1 MKFILMAILMSFSV
15 FANNNETETAVTT
28 ANLGGGDIPAN
39 AQPGQCFAKVITP
52 AKYNTTTEKVM
63 VKPETTTYKTIPPK
77 YGFVNETVTVEEA
90 KEVLKV
96 IPATYKY
103 VEEKVLVKEA
113 GVKLVKTQPKYKTVT
128 KKIMVKPETKVWKKG
143 ESGALDHS
151 NTDSVLCLVT
161 KPAVYK
167 TVKETVMDTEA
178 GVKEIEIPAVY
189 KTVRKKVVDTPARV
203 DKKTIPAVTKTMRV
217 KKLLEP
223 ARKEPVT
230 TAAKFKE
237 ISKRELVSA
246 SKTEW
251 AQILCKTNANATNV
265 TMVQKAL
272 KAAGFNPGK
281 IDGILGSDTARAI
294 KSFQRKNGLS
304 VGALTYDTLRK
315 LNVNI

>member
-1 MKFILMAILMSFSV
+1 MKVILMTLLVSVGV
-15 FANNNETETAVTT
+15 FADTNNTETVVTT
-28 ANLGGGDIPAN
+28 GNLGNNDIPTN

-52 AKYNTTTEKVM
+52 AKYETTTEKVM
-63 VKPETTTYKTIPPK
+63 IKPETTTYKTVAPK

-113 GVKLVKTQPKYKTVT
+113 GVKLVKTSPKYKTVT

-151 NTDSVLCLVT
+151 NTDGVLCLVT

-167 TVKETVMDTEA
+167 TVKETVMDVEA

-189 KTVRKKVVDTPARV
+189 KTVRKKVVDTPSRV
-203 DKKTIPAVTKTMRV
+203 DKKTIPAKTKTMRV

-223 ARKEPVT
+223 ARKEPIT

-237 ISKRELVSA
+237 ITKRVLNTP

-251 AQILCKTNANATNV
+251 AQILCKTNATSANV

-294 KSFQRKNGLS
+294 KSFQRKNNLS
-304 VGALTYDTLRK
+304 VGALTYDTLNK
-315 LNVNI
+315 LNINI